1 MAQVTVHVGGNDY
14 RLACRDGEEERL
26 EKLGQYLDRKAE
38 DLQQSLGQVSETR
51 LLLMAAILVVDELL
65 ELRERTA
72 SAEDEKMAEQQSAP
86 PQPEET
92 IIEGV
97 QPEQVD
103 ALLKSAISRIQG
115 FSDQLAARSK

>member
-72 SAEDEKMAEQQSAP
+72 NEEDEKIAEQQSAP
-86 PQPEET
+86 PQPTET

-103 ALLKSAISRIQG
+103 ALLKGAISRIQG
-115 FSDQLAARSK
+115 FSEQLSANSK

>member
-1 MAQVTVHVGGNDY
+1 MAQVTVHVGGHDY
-14 RLACRDGEEERL
+14 RLACRDGEEPRL

-51 LLLMAAILVVDELL
+51 LLLMSAILVVDELL

-72 SAEDEKMAEQQSAP
+72 DAEDEKIAEQKAAP
-86 PQPEET
+86 DVVPET

-97 QPEQVD
+97 QPDQVEE
-103 ALLKSAISRIQG
+103 LLKSAIARIHG
-115 FSDQLAARSK
+115 MADQLESAAS

>member
-14 RLACRDGEEERL
+14 RLACRDGEEPRL

-51 LLLMAAILVVDELL
+51 LLLMSAILVVDELL

-72 SAEDEKMAEQQSAP
+72 DAEDEQIAEQKAAAAAVP
-86 PQPEET
+86 DT
-92 IIEGV
+92 VIEGV
-97 QPEQVD
+97 QPDQVD
-103 ALLKSAISRIQG
+103 ALLKSAIARIHG
-115 FSDQLAARSK
+115 MADQLENAAS